1 MAGRKM
7 SADTIN
13 KKIQAID
20 DLIEKL
26 TKRIAKAKSDREALV
41 KKLES
46 FDFDDLKDLIKK
58 FNVPASDIKQLIEKT
73 FAKEEK

>member
-13 KKIQAID
+13 KKINDID
-20 DLIEKL
+20 VLIEKL
-26 TKRIAKAKSDREALV
+26 NNRVAKAKAEREALV

-46 FDFDDLKDLIKK
+46 FDFDDLKELIKK

-73 FAKEEK
+73 YAKDQK